1 MKHKEFKM
9 AYIGKIKLSN
19 EWESVESLA
28 SAQGVSL
35 TFGSNT
41 YQLQGEGPS
50 GVRLANASAKPTEDN
65 DGERIANTQ
74 VALYTK
80 DSGTLYARTESGKD
94 EVWLKVSELS

>member
-1 MKHKEFKM
+1 M
-9 AYIGKIKLSN
+9 YIGKILLTN
-19 EWESVESLA
+19 EWESVETLA
-28 SAQGVSL
+28 AAQGVSL
-35 TFGSNT
+35 TFGSST

-50 GVRLANASAKPTEDN
+50 GVRLANASAKPTDDN

-80 DSGTLYARTESGKD
+80 DSGILYARTESGTE